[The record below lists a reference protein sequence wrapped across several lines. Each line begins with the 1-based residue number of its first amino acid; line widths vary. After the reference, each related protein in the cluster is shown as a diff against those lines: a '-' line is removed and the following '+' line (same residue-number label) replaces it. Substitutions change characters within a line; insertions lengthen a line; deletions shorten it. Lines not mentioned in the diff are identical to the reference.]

1 MKVWSEKGKKRKKKK
16 GILKHYLSIEV
27 AVSGF
32 SKFMYTFVALVDD
45 KQCSTV
51 FNKRKMSII

>member
-1 MKVWSEKGKKRKKKK
+1 MVRERKKRKEKSF
-16 GILKHYLSIEV
+16 LKHYLSIEV

-51 FNKRKMSII
+51 FNKRKMLII